1 MKETSMRVRSAEQRL
16 DERNARFEWVIPGAQ
31 LLARVG
37 EFWITSHESVLFF
50 AYTRPKRVL
59 DQKLSL
65 LQLTNQRIRHN
76 AWALTE
82 VLAISFR

>member
-1 MKETSMRVRSAEQRL
+1 MRVRSAEQRL
-16 DERNARFEWVIPGAQ
+16 DERDARLEWVIPGAQFAQ

-65 LQLTNQRIRHN
+65 LRLTNQRIRHN

>member
-1 MKETSMRVRSAEQRL
+1 MKETRDSNGSS
-16 DERNARFEWVIPGAQ
+16 
-31 LLARVG
+31 LARNCLPD
-37 EFWITSHESVLFF
+37 ESVLFF

-65 LQLTNQRIRHN
+65 LRLTNQRIRHN